1 MYRFKF
7 HHGFIGRYIS
17 DIWGYDVFCHCWCAQ
32 LPLRFAA
39 FVQNLGPSMWRGKFD
54 NEAVAMT
61 AIVMTWLPW
70 KSWALLV
77 PDPIGSFDV
86 GMEWQYWSYWCLVM
100 DGLLGAAGMIIDIDY
115 IYIYIYVIMD
125 HSRKFPAFSTSKW
138 FIMCALAEF
147 KSNADMWIMWMRP
160 AQTIWIILTHNN
172 HRWLISLPPR
182 WDCSLWSWQ
191 FSKWLLVGGLTV
203 CCLPQ
208 VQHN

>member
-1 MYRFKF
+1 MRPAPFALCSFRAESWTIHAARQVWQRGGCHDGHRHDVTSMEVMGPTGARSYR
-7 HHGFIGRYIS
+7 ILR
-17 DIWGYDVFCHCWCAQ
+17 CWD
-32 LPLRFAA
+32 
-39 FVQNLGPSMWRGKFD
+39 G
-54 NEAVAMT
+54 MT
-61 AIVMTWLPW
+61 VLI
-70 KSWALLV
+70 LLV
-77 PDPIGSFDV
+77 LGNGWVAGGCWDD
-86 GMEWQYWSYWCLVM
+86 YWYWL
-100 DGLLGAAGMIIDIDY
+100 
-115 IYIYIYVIMD
+115 YIYIYVIMD

-172 HRWLISLPPR
+172 HRWLISLPPQ